1 MTLTGLQRTATLKV
15 MSIDQLTAEAMAL
28 PLKERLMLA
37 DALYASA
44 PIEEDEEFDP
54 EFTRELMRR
63 VEEMDSGKVQGIPHE
78 EVMEEAWRIV
88 NAVD

>member
-1 MTLTGLQRTATLKV
+1 

-44 PIEEDEEFDP
+44 PTEEDEEFDP

-63 VEEMDSGKVQGIPHE
+63 IEEMDSGKVQGIPHE
-78 EVMEEAWRIV
+78 EVMQEAWRIV
-88 NAVD
+88 NAVH

>member
-1 MTLTGLQRTATLKV
+1 
-15 MSIDQLTAEAMAL
+15 MSIDQLTAEVMAL

-44 PIEEDEEFDP
+44 PIEEDDEFDP
-54 EFTRELMRR
+54 EFTRELTRR
-63 VEEMDSGKVQGIPHE
+63 IEEMDSGKVQGIPHE
-78 EVMEEAWRIV
+78 EVMQEAWRIV